1 MRRSPGAVQQGR
13 RSAVLARTVLDSL
26 PPERR
31 ASVVLCL
38 QQGYS
43 YADAEEILGLSPR
56 EVRTQL
62 YEARLLFR
70 QLSEARATAGDAAG
84 QRVWEEAR

>member
-1 MRRSPGAVQQGR
+1 MQQGR
-13 RSAVLARTVLDSL
+13 TSAALARTVLDSL
-26 PPERR
+26 PPDRR

-43 YADAEEILGLSPR
+43 YAEAAEVLGLSC
-56 EVRTQL
+56 EDVRTQL

-70 QLSEARATAGDAAG
+70 QLYEANAPTSDAVG
-84 QRVWEEAR
+84 KRVWEEAL